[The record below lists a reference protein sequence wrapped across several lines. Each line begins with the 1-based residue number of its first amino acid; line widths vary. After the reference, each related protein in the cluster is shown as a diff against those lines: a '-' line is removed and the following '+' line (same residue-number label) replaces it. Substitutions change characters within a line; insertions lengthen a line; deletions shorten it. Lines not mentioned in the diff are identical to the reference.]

1 MFKKSVKSKLK
12 LKLALTGPSGSGKT
26 TAALNIAT
34 GLGGKIALADT
45 ENESASLYADK
56 FDFDTCSIE
65 APYTPEKFI
74 EVIKGAEKAGY
85 DTLIID
91 SATHEW
97 SGVGGCMEIAEQL
110 KPKFGNNL
118 WSAFSVV
125 TPRHR
130 KFVDAILQSKIH
142 VIATFRSKTETAQ
155 EKDNNGKTR
164 VVKLGMKSETR
175 DGIEYEFTTVLDLNH
190 DGHIAIAS
198 KDRTELF
205 ALPQPI
211 TIETGEKLKAWLDGG
226 VDLFE
231 IAKKDIQQY
240 TEQSQF
246 GSVYR
251 QFENTD
257 HKDEI
262 IELIKKRKAELGA
275 VN

>member
-1 MFKKSVKSKLK
+1 MFKKAVKSKLK

-26 TAALNIAT
+26 TAALKIAT
-34 GLGGKIALADT
+34 GLGGKVALADT
-45 ENESASLYADK
+45 ENESASLYADE
-56 FDFDTCSIE
+56 FNFDTCPVD

-74 EVIKGAEKAGY
+74 DVIKQAEKAGY

-97 SGVGGCMEIAEQL
+97 SGIGGCLEIVEQL
-110 KPKFGNNL
+110 KPKFGNNQ
-118 WSAFSVV
+118 WSAFSAV

-142 VIATFRSKTETAQ
+142 IIATFRSKTETAQ
-155 EKDNNGKTR
+155 EKDDKGRTR

-198 KDRTELF
+198 KDRTKLF
-205 ALPQPI
+205 GMPQQI
-211 TIETGEKLKAWLDGG
+211 TVETGEKLKSWLEGG
-226 VDLFE
+226 VDVFE
-231 IAKKDIQQY
+231 IAKQDIQQY

-246 GSVYR
+246 ASVYR
-251 QFENTD
+251 QFENTE

-262 IELIKKRKAELGA
+262 IELIKQRKTELG
-275 VN
+275 V